1 MKTDQVPLEVELA
14 QKSMHASLLTFLSTL
29 AMVAIAVPSAT
40 RGGWWAGM
48 VAFSGISLMS
58 DAYSLKSN
66 ATLLEQYDQRTPA
79 WLEYARFLALVGGPI
94 VLATGIWL
102 AFRR

>member
-1 MKTDQVPLEVELA
+1 MR
-14 QKSMHASLLTFLSTL
+14 ASLLTLLSTL
-29 AMVAIAVPSAT
+29 GIVAVAIPSAAN
-40 RGGWWAGM
+40 GGWWAGM
-48 VAFSGISLMS
+48 VAFSGITLMI

-66 ATLLEQYDQRTPA
+66 TSLLEQYNQPTPA
-79 WLEYARFLALVGGPI
+79 WHEWARSLALVGGPI